1 MPDIVTIQ
9 SQDTAWGPCGFTDL
23 FVINSNQLTRFTA
36 QRITENSNSNPSL
49 ASRESNVFSKTQV
62 TVNLREWSQ
71 RR

>member
-9 SQDTAWGPCGFTDL
+9 SQDTACGPCGFTDL

-49 ASRESNVFSKTQV
+49 ASRETSSAK
-62 TVNLREWSQ
+62 LR
-71 RR
+71 